1 MLGVELPF
9 GREFISIEEEE
20 EEVGR
25 RIWEFQ
31 GEKRKMVSGV
41 RKRINSFLIKPTTRF
56 EW

>member
-20 EEVGR
+20 EEGR